1 MLIAGA
7 MAFSPSVL
15 TKLNY
20 GPETGYF
27 IGCVFPLENN
37 FAFGQEQSLKRREL
51 EGSHFSWTFRVRA
64 VSRVLYT

>member
-51 EGSHFSWTFRVRA
+51 EGSHFS
-64 VSRVLYT
+64 